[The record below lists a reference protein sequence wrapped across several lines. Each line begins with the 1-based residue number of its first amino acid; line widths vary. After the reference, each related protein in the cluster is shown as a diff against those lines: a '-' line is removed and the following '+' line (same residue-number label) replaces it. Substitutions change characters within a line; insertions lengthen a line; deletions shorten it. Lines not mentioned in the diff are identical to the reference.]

1 MFISFCT
8 IGGEESQGVATI
20 ESTTETTV
28 AEEEITFEE
37 GVLEFAR
44 CMREEGIDFPD
55 PTFDIDG
62 NPEFNELNIE
72 NEEAFE
78 EAFTNCEDILRRAL
92 PEQFDLDPEVE
103 AALID
108 ASLEFSQCMREEGI
122 DFPDPTFDIDGNP
135 EFNELN
141 IENEEAFEEAF
152 TNCEDILRR
161 ALPEQFDLDPEVEAA
176 LIDASLEFS
185 QCMRE
190 EGIDFPDPT
199 PGEFGFFAFR
209 DADVDWS
216 SEQVQEAFE
225 ICQPENPLENLDD

>member
-1 MFISFCT
+1 MKRIIFLLLISFCT

-20 ESTTETTV
+20 ESTTQV
-28 AEEEITFEE
+28 KAVEEEITFEE
-37 GVLEFAR
+37 GV
-44 CMREEGIDFPD
+44 
-55 PTFDIDG
+55 
-62 NPEFNELNIE
+62 
-72 NEEAFE
+72 
-78 EAFTNCEDILRRAL
+78 
-92 PEQFDLDPEVE
+92 
-103 AALID
+103 
-108 ASLEFSQCMREEGI
+108 LEFSQCMREEGI

-225 ICQPENPLENLDD
+225 ICQPENPLENLKVLYGTGAIKLNEMNEVVRVGGVKFTIKDGIIYDSKKLLEEVKQIVIKAKKKENFTIKQPGM

>member
-1 MFISFCT
+1 MKRIIFLLLISFCT
-8 IGGEESQGVATI
+8 IGGEESKGVVTI
-20 ESTTETTV
+20 ESTTQV
-28 AEEEITFEE
+28 KAVEEEITFEE
-37 GVLEFAR
+37 GVLEF
-44 CMREEGIDFPD
+44 
-55 PTFDIDG
+55 
-62 NPEFNELNIE
+62 
-72 NEEAFE
+72 
-78 EAFTNCEDILRRAL
+78 
-92 PEQFDLDPEVE
+92 
-103 AALID
+103 
-108 ASLEFSQCMREEGI
+108 SQCMREEGI
-122 DFPDPTFDIDGNP
+122 YFPDPTFDIDGNP

>member
-8 IGGEESQGVATI
+8 IGGEETKGVVTI
-20 ESTTETTV
+20 ETTTETKV
-28 AEEEITFEE
+28 VEEEITFEE
-37 GVLEFAR
+37 GVLEFA
-44 CMREEGIDFPD
+44 
-55 PTFDIDG
+55 
-62 NPEFNELNIE
+62 
-72 NEEAFE
+72 
-78 EAFTNCEDILRRAL
+78 
-92 PEQFDLDPEVE
+92 
-103 AALID
+103 
-108 ASLEFSQCMREEGI
+108 QCMREEGI

-152 TNCEDILRR
+152 TNCEDILRK

-190 EGIDFPDPT
+190 QGIDFPDPT

-216 SEQVQEAFE
+216 SEQLQEASRILHFFLRSLLFHLSAFHLFSL
-225 ICQPENPLENLDD
+225 ILQSLPFSKSVSPQRLYHQPLLLFHEQYQRMVKEFPLWPYHFPQK